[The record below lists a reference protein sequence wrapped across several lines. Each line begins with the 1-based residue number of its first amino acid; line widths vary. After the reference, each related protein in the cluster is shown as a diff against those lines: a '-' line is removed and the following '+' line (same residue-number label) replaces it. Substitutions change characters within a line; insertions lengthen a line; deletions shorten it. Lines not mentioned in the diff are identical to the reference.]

1 MDYLV
6 LKHLHLTCVA
16 LSGLGFVV
24 RGCWMVTD
32 SSMLAR
38 RAVRIVPH
46 FVDSAL
52 LVSALALAVSSHQY
66 PFEQPWLTAKLIGLL
81 AYIALG
87 TFALKRGKT
96 KSVRLACFGGALA
109 VYAYIVSVGWSR
121 NPLGFFA

>member
-1 MDYLV
+1 MDYLA

-16 LSGLGFVV
+16 LSGFGFLIRGFWMITESAMLV
-24 RGCWMVTD
+24 RRT
-32 SSMLAR
+32 
-38 RAVRIVPH
+38 VRIVPH

-52 LVSALALAVSSHQY
+52 LASALALAVSSHQY

-81 AYIALG
+81 AYIVLG

-96 KSVRLACFGGALA
+96 KPVRLACFGAALA

-121 NPLGFFA
+121 NPFGFFA